1 MHRILFLYL
10 YSVGNT
16 SADKIQACG
25 TPFYI
30 SPEQKN
36 KKKVDYKT
44 DIYSLGMILFE
55 LYYAKKMK
63 SQDNMYKVC
72 LIHLCMVN
80 ID

>member
-1 MHRILFLYL
+1 MHIILFLYL

-16 SADKIQACG
+16 STDKIQACG

-63 SQDNMYKVC
+63 SQDKVC
-72 LIHLCMVN
+72 LIHLCMLN